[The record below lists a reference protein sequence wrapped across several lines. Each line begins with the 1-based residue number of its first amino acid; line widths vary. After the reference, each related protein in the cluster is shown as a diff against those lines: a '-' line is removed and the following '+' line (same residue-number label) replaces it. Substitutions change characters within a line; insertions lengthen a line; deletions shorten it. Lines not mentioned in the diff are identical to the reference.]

1 MNILVALIS
10 SGKGTWNQVSQLI
23 KANNWNHVYLVCNDF
38 GYSNFNVDLN
48 KGIPHLNQYQRGSS
62 NLYHITGGLRSVL
75 SRGSVLLGIE
85 YTFGYNDEMP
95 QFGNFHYPGVYDPN
109 RFIAL
114 QESPKKEMNFAY
126 NGIGIYFGL
135 VFSFD

>member
-48 KGIPHLNQYQRGSS
+48 KVTKLRFDES
-62 NLYHITGGLRSVL
+62 NLEESFNKLAKFFKSNIDEFEIALNLYS
-75 SRGSVLLGIE
+75 GSGIE
-85 YTFGYNDEMP
+85 HMALLSAVLKSGL
-95 QFGNFHYPGVYDPN
+95 GV
-109 RFIAL
+109 RFIY
-114 QESPKKEMNFAY
+114 FD
-126 NGIGIYFGL
+126 NGIKE
-135 VFSFD
+135 FSILDNDYSLFD